1 MKFKAFILS
10 ALIFIGIFVLG
21 IVIMNLAMRFIV
33 KNQSEVQVPTL
44 IGLDYEEAKDL
55 CSENNLYIA
64 VSDYEYHE
72 LPKNVIV
79 SQNPY
84 SGKTVYENR
93 TVYVVLSLGSKKVVV
108 PNLTN
113 YYVDDVQQVLKKH
126 DLKMGLTEFEY
137 SDTIQQNY
145 VIYTIPRAGMS
156 VMAGDSVRVIV
167 SSGRDPNAP
176 DSIYEEPATD
186 ENAEADDDYAY

>member
-10 ALIFIGIFVLG
+10 VLIFLGIFILG
-21 IVIMNLAMRFIV
+21 IVIMNLAMKFIV
-33 KNQSEVQVPTL
+33 KNQSEVEVPTL

-55 CSENNLYIA
+55 CSERNLYIA

-84 SGKTVYENR
+84 SGKSVFENR
-93 TVYVVLSLGSKKVVV
+93 TVYVVLSLGSKKVTV

-113 YYVDDVQQVLKKH
+113 YYVDDVSQILKKH

-137 SDTIQQNY
+137 SGSVQQNY
-145 VIYTIPRAGMS
+145 VIYTIPRAGTS

-167 SSGRDPNAP
+167 SSGSDPNAP
-176 DSIYEEPATD
+176 DSLLDYPTDTDDEAYE
-186 ENAEADDDYAY
+186 Y